1 LTVTSDRY
9 RNTRVAGK
17 ASTDAHAHRFSRQE
31 KMEFKLKSHSSVPVV
46 ILAGAVTLIAA
57 LSVWRAHHAL
67 AVGLL
72 PAVNA
77 LDYRIIVFLNRF
89 AHRSWTLD
97 TIFDVIDSNPLASS
111 PLLMAFWWA
120 WFKDKDRVAQ
130 TETREILLHGIV
142 GSFLL
147 IVALRI
153 LDYTVPYR
161 GRPLHNPELHFTLP
175 YGVEPNRLLGWSAF
189 PSDHAVMWFF
199 LATTIWYVSR
209 RLGTFLYA
217 YVTLTLCVARIYLG
231 IHYPSDI
238 IVGGLIGIAVARMCK
253 VPAIRKT
260 MADQPL
266 RWMQLSPGIFY
277 AALFIVTEQM
287 MEGFSSL
294 HEVQALLHATVS
306 AVMKAI

>member
-1 LTVTSDRY
+1 
-9 RNTRVAGK
+9 
-17 ASTDAHAHRFSRQE
+17 
-31 KMEFKLKSHSSVPVV
+31 MEFKLKSHSGVPVMV
-46 ILAGAVTLIAA
+46 LAGVATLIAA
-57 LSVWRAHHAL
+57 LSVWRAHHVL

-77 LDYRIIVFLNRF
+77 LDYRIIFFLNRF

-97 TIFDVIDSNPLASS
+97 TIFDVIDSNPLASA

-147 IVALRI
+147 IVALRV

-209 RLGTFLYA
+209 RLGAFLYV
-217 YVTLTLCVARIYLG
+217 YVSLTLCIARIYLG

-238 IVGGLIGIAVARMCK
+238 IVGGLIGIAVARLCK

-260 MADQPL
+260 MAEQPL

-277 AALFIVTEQM
+277 AGLFIVTEQM

-294 HEVQALLHATVS
+294 HEVQALLHATVH

>member
-1 LTVTSDRY
+1 
-9 RNTRVAGK
+9 
-17 ASTDAHAHRFSRQE
+17 
-31 KMEFKLKSHSSVPVV
+31 MEFKLKSHSGVPVMV
-46 ILAGAVTLIAA
+46 LAGAVTLIAA
-57 LSVWRAHHAL
+57 LSVWRAHHVL

-77 LDYRIIVFLNRF
+77 LDYRIIFFLNRF

-97 TIFDVIDSNPLASS
+97 TIFDVIDSNPLASA

-147 IVALRI
+147 IVALRV

-209 RLGTFLYA
+209 RLGGFLFA
-217 YVTLTLCVARIYLG
+217 YVTLTLCVARVYLG

-238 IVGGLIGIAVARMCK
+238 IVGGLIGIAVARLCR
-253 VPAIRKT
+253 VSAIRKT
-260 MADQPL
+260 MAEQPL

-277 AALFIVTEQM
+277 AGLFIVTEQM

-294 HEVQALLHATVS
+294 HELQALLHATVS